1 MCDSSKIERLLK
13 SIAESTVART
23 SCRKTKDIVEK
34 ERNTHGLVLVA
45 VRNSKQLVNS
55 LPKEI
60 AELDS
65 SSFTRLPL
73 IFRYLFMHLF

>member
-1 MCDSSKIERLLK
+1 M
-13 SIAESTVART
+13 ART

-45 VRNSKQLVNS
+45 VRNSKQLVNN

-60 AELDS
+60 AELAS
-65 SSFTRLPL
+65 SLLFLHV
-73 IFRYLFMHLF
+73 YL